1 MYLRILLTAALLG
14 LASCNQ
20 PTDAAVQGNAPAT
33 ASVATSASDQPQ
45 PMPVIYIPVK
55 APSEAE
61 AKTPS

>member
-14 LASCNQ
+14 LAAC
-20 PTDAAVQGNAPAT
+20 TDVTEAAVQGDAPAE
-33 ASVATSASDQPQ
+33 ASVATSATDQPQ